1 MFRPAIHALR
11 AVPRARGMS
20 TSAARAAEARPGPAL
35 SQTNRTPT
43 ASKLTPGAEHTLRR
57 FWKHAHVKEEPE
69 GFLVTLDHR
78 ALKSPAGTKLVL
90 PKDRRL
96 LAALIANEWENQDQV
111 LKQHALPLV
120 SPLRR
125 PPWPHPYPQLE

>member
-11 AVPRARGMS
+11 AAPRAARGIT

-35 SQTNRTPT
+35 SQTNRTPP
-43 ASKLTPGAEHTLRR
+43 ASTLTPGAEHTLRR

-120 SPLRR
+120 RPHSAAPSLR
-125 PPWPHPYPQLE
+125 PCMLS